1 MVAVWPSSLFPDDLW
16 RARPPWPLGKFASEG
31 RPSTAE
37 EVVAAKSGGVP
48 VGSGGCTMG
57 ACDGAWRGGGGDDGH
72 GRLEH
77 HRRLLRLVWI
87 DGGSGDRCG
96 GAGWSRRCGS
106 RGRQWLAVVGGGCG
120 WPRHQLRLVVVGRL
134 WPWLGCGRSVGSCC
148 GSLWPVGCGC
158 MRVINRR

>member
-1 MVAVWPSSLFPDDLW
+1 MVEVWPSSLFPDDLW

-96 GAGWSRRCGS
+96 GAGWSRRCEAGVDS
-106 RGRQWLAVVGGGCG
+106 GWPWWVVVVAGRGISCGWSWSAGCGHGWAVAGRLAVAVA
-120 WPRHQLRLVVVGRL
+120 R
-134 WPWLGCGRSVGSCC
+134 CGRWDVAAC
-148 GSLWPVGCGC
+148 G
-158 MRVINRR
+158 